1 MGSSVASGESR
12 AKDGIISAL
21 DSPLL
26 NDNKITGA
34 KNVLLL
40 IVSGSDEITIDE
52 IGEINDY
59 IQSEAGYNANI
70 IMGVGEEET
79 LGDAISVT
87 IIATGFDVEQQNEI
101 VNTEPKKII
110 HTLEDEQKSVH
121 DLTKKIIPAFNW
133 DMEKPATNN
142 TTER

>member
-1 MGSSVASGESR
+1 MVPLSWVLQLRLDQIEQNR
-12 AKDGIISAL
+12 RFQTAL

-40 IVSGSDEITIDE
+40 IVSGTDEAKMKLQLMKSEKSMTF
-52 IGEINDY
+52 

-70 IMGVGEEET
+70 IMGVGEEEN
-79 LGDAISVT
+79 LGEAISVT
-87 IIATGFDVEQQNEI
+87 VIATGFNVEQQAEI

-110 HTLEDEQKSVH
+110 HSLEDEQK
-121 DLTKKIIPAFNW
+121 LFMN
-133 DMEKPATNN
+133 
-142 TTER
+142 